1 MFYSLIYNGILQYA
15 NYELHD
21 LCTVY
26 YYSAA
31 RVSLMTEKLF
41 QSQKIITLADH
52 FLKIQLPNSLVN
64 REHLHFLLVL

>member
-1 MFYSLIYNGILQYA
+1 MFYSIIYNGILQYA

-21 LCTVY
+21 LCAVY
-26 YYSAA
+26 YYSA

-52 FLKIQLPNSLVN
+52 FLKIQLLNSLVN